1 MERAS
6 NTFLENVLNNVKNF
20 PEKVAILCPGR
31 QEVFTFYEFGSGIFS
46 FQSLLKFKTSGEK
59 VILYMENRP
68 EWLFALF
75 GTLLKGGIVVPVDS
89 FLSPEELANI
99 LKDCKPSWAVV
110 SHSTA
115 DRFNSA
121 MELAKVPVSVIELSR
136 FVLSDGFPEY
146 KPRNPE
152 EPAFLLYTSGTTGT
166 PKGVVLTIANID
178 HNIKAVERLGFLNEN
193 DRFLALLPF
202 HHTYP
207 LMAVAIL
214 PVALGMSVVF
224 LERLTPDEIFSVIS
238 KSNVTVLVGV
248 PRLYQLLR
256 RKILQELS
264 RLPLPVRVFA
274 TLSFKVLRNLDLK
287 PLKRLV
293 FAGVQRQ
300 VGKSLRFMI
309 SGGAKLNEDVW
320 KDLEAFGFEV
330 LEGYGLTE
338 TSPLVCVNVPG
349 CKKVGSAGKPVPGV
363 EVKIAEDGEVL
374 VKGPNVMAGYYTRGS
389 IKRSSVKN
397 GWLHTGDLGYI
408 DEDGFLH
415 ITGRKKEV
423 IVLEDGRNLHPEDV
437 EMELVKS
444 PYILDA
450 GIFYHEGRLKAI
462 VVPDMEALRERGL
475 DSAETFIKEE
485 FKKITGKLQPYKRPK
500 DFKILYRELPRTR
513 IGKLRRFL
521 LPRIW
526 EELNA

>member
-1 MERAS
+1 
-6 NTFLENVLNNVKNF
+6 
-20 PEKVAILCPGR
+20 
-31 QEVFTFYEFGSGIFS
+31 
-46 FQSLLKFKTSGEK
+46 
-59 VILYMENRP
+59 
-68 EWLFALF
+68 
-75 GTLLKGGIVVPVDS
+75 
-89 FLSPEELANI
+89 
-99 LKDCKPSWAVV
+99 
-110 SHSTA
+110 
-115 DRFNSA
+115 
-121 MELAKVPVSVIELSR
+121 
-136 FVLSDGFPEY
+136 
-146 KPRNPE
+146 
-152 EPAFLLYTSGTTGT
+152 
-166 PKGVVLTIANID
+166 
-178 HNIKAVERLGFLNEN
+178 
-193 DRFLALLPF
+193 
-202 HHTYP
+202 
-207 LMAVAIL
+207 MAVAIL

-264 RLPLPVRVFA
+264 RLPLPVRVLA